1 MELTDFIEIYEQ
13 TVRSTKDVPVQL
25 ITENHFCN
33 QAIIEQPIKIDPP
46 LIVSQPSQLLS
57 PLLTS
62 HDEQPATVIVHNGQF
77 PL

>member
-13 TVRSTKDVPVQL
+13 TVRLTKDVPVLL

-57 PLLTS
+57 PLLIS
-62 HDEQPATVIVHNGQF
+62 HYEPATVIVHNGQF